1 MDAKKTLCTS
11 CKLIL
16 PGEFRY
22 CPICGEPV
30 TDRAAPSH
38 APPYEPPHED
48 ENPILL
54 ERLSGAL
61 TGRKA
66 IIIGV
71 IVLALIVI
79 GAIAVVSL
87 TQRQQSQ
94 PIVVSSETPTPT
106 PKPSPT
112 VPDPHT
118 DPPCSPLQR
127 RPRSPLPHRR
137 PIPTATPTAPH
148 CNAHPVPHLQAP
160 KPHPTTPT
168 ILQY

>member
-22 CPICGEPV
+22 CPMCGGPV

-38 APPYEPPHED
+38 APPYEPAHED
-48 ENPILL
+48 ENPLLL

-71 IVLALIVI
+71 IALVLIVI

-87 TQRQQSQ
+87 TQGPQSQ
-94 PIVVSSETPTPT
+94 QIVVSSETPTPT
-106 PKPSPT
+106 PKPSLTPF
-112 VPDPHT
+112 
-118 DPPCSPLQR
+118 
-127 RPRSPLPHRR
+127 
-137 PIPTATPTAPH
+137 PTATPTPFPTAIPTPFPT
-148 CNAHPVPHLQAP
+148 AIPTPFPTATP
-160 KPHPTTPT
+160 TPFPTATPTPIPTTPT
-168 ILQY
+168 PLQ